1 MNSFVPLPRRELY
14 ALDNTEKA
22 NQQLHDHYQR
32 ILAPLSLFPA
42 TVSRLRSSIDK
53 GPSATSSLQKPV
65 PVPISLTNLMQFLKG
80 RMEVRTQ
87 WPQTPNPQQLAF
99 QQVILTEVKHIFK
112 DVQRSLYDP
121 AFSPQENRELYQYLV
136 TYIGLVCQHLFRR
149 YLSIMERHRALSVF
163 TDCANLTRFSAQ
175 LSLECS
181 RLLNVAAVRHRLI
194 METKTLQLRQTEISR
209 KQVSLVGW
217 KSMQMD
223 TCNLSLSIDYFI
235 RLMKPHVPTMKQK
248 IAKDIK
254 ELEDLPLLD
263 MNKIKQLNLPRPS
276 SSSHFRQMQS
286 EVMTM
291 PCPHTS
297 TLGDRAKLQ
306 RVKRGIS
313 SSLKRSQSLPNMRV
327 GQLLADELGIRLSV
341 RPLSPDLPCHYGET
355 TEDDGLKGMAGLAED
370 LRRLAQ
376 RPVLKSSQ
384 QKGDEDEDLELPPL
398 IKALTRRKTNEVRL
412 EQLQR
417 ILCSLQREES
427 FEMSRKNTMIA
438 APATHPQAATVNFK
452 VNERMVVKAADMQV
466 SERTYVEAVSM
477 ELCPVIYNHL
487 LGEIDNATIKSLDA
501 NLSTGEEVREMYKE
515 LMNTIPKDHLKLDLG
530 PLTESPATNIQLA
543 GCFASSTLTRGKSEQ
558 VINKDLSNIL
568 PPGPFVPEEVSES
581 PNASFKK
588 HSGKK
593 ERTSWLKWWK
603 ATFNTDDYLK
613 YIGTKDSDYLPVI
626 FHLYSVKEDE
636 EQQPVLDEVQI
647 MKREKAKR
655 AVMKKAAELQT
666 KKEEFEHGK
675 WNSKSPMPRGLETT
689 VFCSD
694 HTSEDLKVFQRRL
707 ERLWTVLHFSE
718 QERLDMA
725 IKYSS
730 NPYYWLLPDMLQAW
744 ETAARS
750 IQDRELLLA
759 DLERFE
765 ETASNPNRLFNLAPR
780 SFITR
785 MKESRTRNFLRSEL
799 AQYDSDLYFILNNI
813 KDSYNDTVT
822 YKGRPYLQKMAWD
835 TVEMLYWLQQERR
848 ANTLRRVVQKR
859 GLFRRL
865 PPIT

>member
-1 MNSFVPLPRRELY
+1 MNSFVALPRREVY

-22 NQQLHDHYQR
+22 SQQLHDHYQR

-53 GPSATSSLQKPV
+53 GSSAISSLQKPV
-65 PVPISLTNLMQFLKG
+65 PVPISLANLMQLLKG
-80 RMEVRTQ
+80 RMEVGTQ
-87 WPQTPNPQQLAF
+87 WQQIPSPHQRAF

-121 AFSPQENRELYQYLV
+121 AFSPQENRELYQHLV

-149 YLSIMERHRALSVF
+149 YLSVMERHRALSVF

-175 LSLECS
+175 LSLDCS

-194 METKTLQLRQTEISR
+194 MDTKTLQLRQTETSR
-209 KQVSLVGW
+209 KRVSMAGW
-217 KSMQMD
+217 RSTQMD
-223 TCNLSLSIDYFI
+223 ACNLHFSIDYFI
-235 RLMKPHVPTMKQK
+235 RLMKPHIPTMRQK

-263 MNKIKQLNLPRPS
+263 MNKIKQLNLPRPN

-286 EVMTM
+286 DVMTM
-291 PCPHTS
+291 PCSCTS
-297 TLGDRAKLQ
+297 TLGDRPKLQ
-306 RVKRGIS
+306 RVKHAIS

-341 RPLSPDLPCHYGET
+341 RPISPDLPCHYGET

-376 RPVLKSSQ
+376 RTVLKSSQ
-384 QKGDEDEDLELPPL
+384 QKGEQDEDLELPPL

-477 ELCPVIYNHL
+477 EICPVIYNHL
-487 LGEIDNATIKSLDA
+487 LGEIDNATVKSLDA

-515 LMNTIPKDHLKLDLG
+515 LMNTIPKDHLKFDLG
-530 PLTESPATNIQLA
+530 PMIESPATNIELA

-558 VINKDLSNIL
+558 VINKELSNIL

-581 PNASFKK
+581 PNVPFKK
-588 HSGKK
+588 NTGKK
-593 ERTSWLKWWK
+593 TSWLKWWK

-613 YIGTKDSDYLPVI
+613 YIGTKESDYLPVI

-636 EQQPVLDEVQI
+636 EQQPVLDEVQVKKQVKV
-647 MKREKAKR
+647 KRD
-655 AVMKKAAELQT
+655 VIKKAAELQT

-675 WNSKSPMPRGLETT
+675 WNSQCAMLRGLEN

-725 IKYSS
+725 IKYSA

-759 DLERFE
+759 DLEQFE

-780 SFITR
+780 SFIAR
-785 MKESRTRNFLRSEL
+785 MKESRTRNRLRSEL
-799 AQYDSDLYFILNNI
+799 AQYDSELYIILNNI
-813 KDSYNDTVT
+813 KESYNDTVT

-859 GLFRRL
+859 GLIRRL
-865 PPIT
+865 PPIP

>member
-1 MNSFVPLPRRELY
+1 MNSFVALPRRELY
-14 ALDNTEKA
+14 PLDNTERA

-42 TVSRLRSSIDK
+42 TVSRLRGSVDK
-53 GPSATSSLQKPV
+53 GSSAISSLQKPV
-65 PVPISLTNLMQFLKG
+65 PAPISLANLIQLLKG
-80 RMEVRTQ
+80 RMEVKTQ
-87 WPQTPNPQQLAF
+87 WPQTPSPQQRAF

-121 AFSPQENRELYQYLV
+121 AFSPQENRELYQHLV

-149 YLSIMERHRALSVF
+149 YLSVMERHRALSVF

-175 LSLECS
+175 LSLDCS

-194 METKTLQLRQTEISR
+194 MDMKTLQLRQTEASR
-209 KQVSLVGW
+209 KQVSMAGW
-217 KSMQMD
+217 RSMQMD
-223 TCNLSLSIDYFI
+223 TCNLSFSIDYFI
-235 RLMKPHVPTMKQK
+235 KLMKPHVPTMRQK

-263 MNKIKQLNLPRPS
+263 MDKIKQLNLPRPS

-286 EVMTM
+286 DAMKS
-291 PCPHTS
+291 CPRTS
-297 TLGDRAKLQ
+297 ILGDRAKLQ
-306 RVKRGIS
+306 RAKHGIS

-376 RPVLKSSQ
+376 RTVLKSSQ
-384 QKGDEDEDLELPPL
+384 HEEDEDLELPPL

-427 FEMSRKNTMIA
+427 FEMSRKNNMIA

-477 ELCPVIYNHL
+477 EICPVIYNHL
-487 LGEIDNATIKSLDA
+487 LGEIDNATMKSLDA

-515 LMNTIPKDHLKLDLG
+515 LMNTIPKDHLKFDLG
-530 PLTESPATNIQLA
+530 SLTDSPATNIQLA

-558 VINKDLSNIL
+558 VINKELSNIL

-581 PNASFKK
+581 PNVPFKK
-588 HSGKK
+588 NSGKK

-613 YIGTKDSDYLPVI
+613 YIGTKESDYLPVI

-636 EQQPVLDEVQI
+636 EQQAVLDEVKVKKQEKV
-647 MKREKAKR
+647 KRD
-655 AVMKKAAELQT
+655 VIKKAAELQT

-675 WNSKSPMPRGLETT
+675 WNFKSTMLRGLET
-689 VFCSD
+689 VFSSD

-765 ETASNPNRLFNLAPR
+765 ETASDPNRLFNLAPR
-780 SFITR
+780 SFIAR
-785 MKESRTRNFLRSEL
+785 MKESRTRNRLRSEL
-799 AQYDSDLYFILNNI
+799 ALYDSELYIILNNI

-859 GLFRRL
+859 GLIRRL